1 MDAVYSQLSDQ
12 PCSKIVGDELFAIVS
27 PEGPLH
33 SLEPDQSL
41 DVLFCGPDL
50 KAMSKSTFEA
60 DQIFIQAE
68 SRERRKSAA
77 WGLKRPTASKTK
89 STTAL
94 SLCEVSDAPPVPII
108 EQGHHS
114 TMKSAIASLAKSVIN
129 AATSPS
135 SRQESFEVS
144 TSFHDVGTHHPE
156 KLPLSQEQC
165 RPNKLPHQ
173 HDQPLN
179 LTVMPKS
186 PLKTSSTMPY
196 SASGSFNTSAKSLNV
211 QKAEIILP
219 TKELGNDSSELS
231 ECETNSNQD
240 SVIAGVRA
248 DSVRGLP
255 RKSQTKSVRASALYD
270 SQTSTF
276 QREGTDPHENFMK
289 RGSTISHSSF
299 RDYRRSNF
307 GPAALRSVHSKDGA
321 SSSNFSVDS
330 KVKSPVNLAQSIQ
343 FPSTSANSISKYSR
357 DALESADGA
366 FANPPKKLSLNTRFA
381 RQSSARESIYSVIV
395 GHATVARYNTHGSL
409 ASLENLENKSNLG
422 SLSIFHVFFKLGL
435 NPMSAIS
442 VNWEFFMSIIYFT
455 TIWIIPVI
463 IGFNINVH
471 WSYSLILTVLFLC
484 DTFVEL
490 ITFRASEV
498 AIVDRNFP
506 TLNDWQRQYLRTH
519 FIVDGLSS
527 IPFELL
533 PIPFVEYLWIIR
545 CLRLY
550 KLPRIMSESPRFIA
564 IRKRMIKAMGIAQ
577 TFSTIFNHVFVLCAF
592 LHVQSCTIFL
602 LARITG
608 FTNVDIQ
615 DIQDKSIFEKYS
627 YSLYLATGN
636 TFPILYHPISMIER
650 LVVVLYSVSG
660 ATLYAS
666 IVGTVSAIA
675 MGVDASGR
683 LYKQKID
690 ELNDYMRWKDLSE
703 MTRRKVLKYY
713 EIKYRGKYFE
723 EATLLNEMNDS
734 LRMEITTH
742 NCRQLISKVP
752 FLKREV
758 GDGRDELFLGR
769 IAAVLSPCY
778 YVAGDVVITAG
789 DVGSEMFFILA
800 GTVCIIVNGSRVGSL
815 SEGSF
820 FGGT

>member
-1 MDAVYSQLSDQ
+1 MLSSVQSQISQMIPMMDAVYSQLSDQ

-463 IGFNINVH
+463 IGFNIN
-471 WSYSLILTVLFLC
+471 
-484 DTFVEL
+484 
-490 ITFRASEV
+490 
-498 AIVDRNFP
+498 
-506 TLNDWQRQYLRTH
+506 
-519 FIVDGLSS
+519 
-527 IPFELL
+527 
-533 PIPFVEYLWIIR
+533 
-545 CLRLY
+545 
-550 KLPRIMSESPRFIA
+550 
-564 IRKRMIKAMGIAQ
+564 
-577 TFSTIFNHVFVLCAF
+577 
-592 LHVQSCTIFL
+592 
-602 LARITG
+602 
-608 FTNVDIQ
+608 
-615 DIQDKSIFEKYS
+615 
-627 YSLYLATGN
+627 
-636 TFPILYHPISMIER
+636 
-650 LVVVLYSVSG
+650 
-660 ATLYAS
+660 YAS

-820 FGGT
+820 FGELAIIANIPRTATVRAESSCTLYKLKQADFMRILPEFEDMKGRINEIYEQRMAKFHQESKQRDVKTQK